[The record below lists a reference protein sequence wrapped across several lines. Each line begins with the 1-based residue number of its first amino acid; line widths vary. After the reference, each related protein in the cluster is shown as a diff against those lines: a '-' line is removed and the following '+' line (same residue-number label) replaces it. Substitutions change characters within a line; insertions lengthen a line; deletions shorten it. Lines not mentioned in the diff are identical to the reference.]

1 MFIPLGFLSIFF
13 IFPLINIILRGLGD
27 NGLLD
32 LLPFKQIISETYY
45 LERIWFTFWQASIS
59 TILTLIIGLPV
70 AFVFARYEFP
80 CKELL
85 KSLTTLPFVM
95 PTIVVAIGFGALLGP
110 NGLLNQVMMTV
121 FDLKQSI
128 INFQNTLVIIFAAHV
143 FYNYSIVVRIVS
155 NNWSNLDPNLEGS
168 AKMLGAGRLRV
179 FWYIELP
186 LLLPSIISAALLSFI
201 FAFSSFGVILILG
214 GPQFATLE
222 VTIYELTTKLF
233 RLPLAAALCLIQI
246 SVSYLF
252 LFLYA
257 RLQDKTHTI
266 LNFKPYH
273 STLRYPVTKLEKVF
287 VILTLIMVLLILS
300 PLVALVGKSVY
311 VREGFSIVNFVN
323 LFTNPNDSY
332 FYLSPMVI
340 IWNSI
345 RFGVITIVISLI
357 IGTMSAIFLGGKG
370 KRTGLLDSLL
380 MLPLG
385 ASAVVLGYGFLISFN
400 RSPID
405 LRASWVLLVIAH
417 SLIAYPFVIRSILP
431 VLQSINPGLREAAS
445 VLGAS
450 EFMKIVKIDLPIIS
464 RAMLVGATF
473 AFAVSIGEFGAS
485 MLLTRPEMT
494 TMPISI
500 YQSLSQPGDEN
511 IGKAMAMAVLLM
523 MVIGTSFVAIE
534 KIRYKG
540 IGSF

>member
-1 MFIPLGFLSIFF
+1 M
-13 IFPLINIILRGLGD
+13 RGLGD
-27 NGLLD
+27 DGILD
-32 LLPFKQIISETYY
+32 LVPFKEIISDPYY
-45 LERIWFTFWQASIS
+45 LGRIWFTFWQALVS

-70 AFVFARYEFP
+70 AFVFARYDFP
-80 CKELL
+80 CKAVL
-85 KSLTTLPFVM
+85 KSLTTVPFVM

-110 NGLLNQVMMTV
+110 DGLVNQVTMAI
-121 FDLKQSI
+121 FNIKQAP
-128 INFQNTLVIIFAAHV
+128 INFQNTLIIIFAAHV

-168 AKMLGAGRLRV
+168 AKILGASRFRV
-179 FWYIELP
+179 FWSIELP
-186 LLLPSIISAALLSFI
+186 LLLPSITSAALLSFI
-201 FAFSSFGVILILG
+201 FAFSSFGVVLILG

-233 RLPLAAALCLIQI
+233 RLPLAGALCLVQI
-246 SVSYLF
+246 SVSYIF
-252 LFLYA
+252 LVVYA
-257 RLQDKTHTI
+257 RIQDKTQTS

-273 STLRYPVTKLEKVF
+273 STMRYPTHRNEKVF
-287 VILTLIMVLLILS
+287 VITILIIVLLVLS
-300 PLVALVGKSVY
+300 PLVALAVKSVDL
-311 VREGFSIVNFVN
+311 REGYSLSNFIN
-323 LFTNPNDSY
+323 LFTNTNDSY
-332 FYLSPMVI
+332 FYLSPISI

-345 RFGVITIVISLI
+345 RFGVITIVISLA
-357 IGTMSAIFLGGKG
+357 IGTMAALFLAGKG
-370 KRTGLLDSLL
+370 KKFGFMDSLL

-400 RSPID
+400 RTPID
-405 LRASWVLLVIAH
+405 LRASWVLLVVAH

-431 VLQSINPGLREAAS
+431 VLQSIKPGLREAAS

-450 EFMKIVKIDLPIIS
+450 EFRKLITIDLPIIS

-473 AFAVSIGEFGAS
+473 AFAVSVGEFGAT

-494 TMPISI
+494 TMPVAIF
-500 YQSLSQPGDEN
+500 QFLSQPGDEN

-523 MVIGTSFVAIE
+523 MVIGMSFVAIE
-534 KIRYKG
+534 KMRYKD

>member
-1 MFIPLGFLSIFF
+1 M
-13 IFPLINIILRGLGD
+13 
-27 NGLLD
+27 
-32 LLPFKQIISETYY
+32 
-45 LERIWFTFWQASIS
+45 
-59 TILTLIIGLPV
+59 

-273 STLRYPVTKLEKVF
+273 STLKYPVTKLEKVF

-370 KRTGLLDSLL
+370 KRVKTLLYNGYEEQVSGLY
-380 MLPLG
+380 
-385 ASAVVLGYGFLISFN
+385 AN
-400 RSPID
+400 
-405 LRASWVLLVIAH
+405 
-417 SLIAYPFVIRSILP
+417 IRGE
-431 VLQSINPGLREAAS
+431 GL
-445 VLGAS
+445 
-450 EFMKIVKIDLPIIS
+450 
-464 RAMLVGATF
+464 
-473 AFAVSIGEFGAS
+473 
-485 MLLTRPEMT
+485 
-494 TMPISI
+494 
-500 YQSLSQPGDEN
+500 Y
-511 IGKAMAMAVLLM
+511 
-523 MVIGTSFVAIE
+523 
-534 KIRYKG
+534 Y
-540 IGSF
+540 

>member
-1 MFIPLGFLSIFF
+1 
-13 IFPLINIILRGLGD
+13 
-27 NGLLD
+27 
-32 LLPFKQIISETYY
+32 
-45 LERIWFTFWQASIS
+45 
-59 TILTLIIGLPV
+59 
-70 AFVFARYEFP
+70 
-80 CKELL
+80 
-85 KSLTTLPFVM
+85 
-95 PTIVVAIGFGALLGP
+95 
-110 NGLLNQVMMTV
+110 
-121 FDLKQSI
+121 
-128 INFQNTLVIIFAAHV
+128 
-143 FYNYSIVVRIVS
+143 
-155 NNWSNLDPNLEGS
+155 
-168 AKMLGAGRLRV
+168 
-179 FWYIELP
+179 
-186 LLLPSIISAALLSFI
+186 
-201 FAFSSFGVILILG
+201 
-214 GPQFATLE
+214 
-222 VTIYELTTKLF
+222 
-233 RLPLAAALCLIQI
+233 
-246 SVSYLF
+246 
-252 LFLYA
+252 
-257 RLQDKTHTI
+257 
-266 LNFKPYH
+266 
-273 STLRYPVTKLEKVF
+273 
-287 VILTLIMVLLILS
+287 
-300 PLVALVGKSVY
+300 
-311 VREGFSIVNFVN
+311 
-323 LFTNPNDSY
+323 
-332 FYLSPMVI
+332 
-340 IWNSI
+340 
-345 RFGVITIVISLI
+345 
-357 IGTMSAIFLGGKG
+357 
-370 KRTGLLDSLL
+370 

-431 VLQSINPGLREAAS
+431 VLRSINPGLREAAS

>member
-13 IFPLINIILRGLGD
+13 IFPLINIILLGLGD

-45 LERIWFTFWQASIS
+45 LERIWFTLWQASIS

-201 FAFSSFGVILILG
+201 FAFSSFGVTLILG

-246 SVSYLF
+246 SVCYLF

-257 RLQDKTHTI
+257 RLQDQTHTI

-273 STLRYPVTKLEKVF
+273 STLKYPVTKLEKVF

-311 VREGFSIVNFVN
+311 VKEGFSIVNFVN

-370 KRTGLLDSLL
+370 KNIGLLDSLL

-417 SLIAYPFVIRSILP
+417 SLIAYQFVIRSILP
-431 VLQSINPGLREAAS
+431 VLQSINPSLREAAS

-511 IGKAMAMAVLLM
+511 IGKAIAMAVLLM

-540 IGSF
+540 IVSF